1 MSELK
6 TVYSKLFKTELAS
19 QKVEL
24 ATIYDN
30 IQQTIDDSNKDFF
43 SALDLKNKAA
53 NLSQKSL
60 DKNRALLKEL
70 NRAETL
76 IKDLGIDSE
85 LKKVQDA
92 KVKVESAIKIIDKA
106 ITVLLSV

>member
-1 MSELK
+1 MSEQK
-6 TVYSKLFKTELAS
+6 TVFNKLFKADLAS
-19 QKVEL
+19 QKVDL

-70 NRAETL
+70 NRAEVL